1 MPYMDKQKL
10 NYFKGRLE
18 EMQQHLNDEIAHL
31 QQATDTL
38 YQDAEFGVSN
48 HMADDATDIYEREKN
63 MALIEDRQQLLDQVQ
78 AALDRVA
85 NGTYGICL
93 KSGKPID
100 LERLEVLPYAAT
112 AVELSGSRD

>member
-1 MPYMDKQKL
+1 MDEQKL
-10 NYFKGRLE
+10 SYFKGRLE
-18 EMQQHLNDEIAHL
+18 ELQHHFTHEIDRL

-63 MALIEDRQQLLDQVQ
+63 MALIEDRQQMLDQVS
-78 AALDRVA
+78 AALERIA
-85 NGTYGICL
+85 HGTYGICT
-93 KSGKPID
+93 KSGKPIA

-112 AVELSGSRD
+112 SVEAQND

>member
-1 MPYMDKQKL
+1 MDEQKL
-10 NYFKGRLE
+10 SYFKGRLE
-18 EMQQHLNDEIAHL
+18 ELHQHFTDEITHL

-63 MALIEDRQQLLDQVQ
+63 MAFIEDRQELLDQVG
-78 AALDRVA
+78 AALERMER
-85 NGTYGICL
+85 GTYGICT

-112 AVELSGSRD
+112 SVEAQAN